1 MVRRGT
7 QVRVW
12 RPLPQISL
20 APEPGRRA
28 LPSAFRRAEEGP
40 FSVLVLPGLVVEEL
54 SLVPAQVAEE
64 PSSAPVPAGVAL
76 SSLQV
81 LRAVAGL
88 VLAGAAP
95 SERGQAVEVPWLRA
109 AEELTHPQS
118 FPRPVAWL

>member
-1 MVRRGT
+1 
-7 QVRVW
+7 
-12 RPLPQISL
+12 
-20 APEPGRRA
+20 

-64 PSSAPVPAGVAL
+64 PSSAPVPEGVAL

-81 LRAVAGL
+81 PRGEAEL
-88 VLAGAAP
+88 VLVRAAP
-95 SERGQAVEVPWLRA
+95 SERAQAVEVPSLQA

-118 FPRPVAWL
+118 FPRPVVWL